1 MNNKLI
7 DIIYDS
13 IKDKNFYNY
22 DNDKRLKNIDI
33 NKFENILG
41 DNVISIKIGNTY
53 YTINCIESFKGSD
66 DNE

>member
-22 DNDKRLKNIDI
+22 DNDKRLKKVGMD
-33 NKFENILG
+33 KFENILG
-41 DNVISIKIGNTY
+41 DDIIVIKVENSY

-66 DNE
+66 K